1 MAITSNPADFTA
13 PAIKVGPKTAMV
25 ALYVLIGVAAIAIGV
40 PAAIMTADAGM
51 FEECYTACAAAV
63 Q

>member
-13 PAIKVGPKTAMV
+13 PAIKVGPKTATV

-51 FEECYTACAAAV
+51 FEECYTACVGLA

>member
-13 PAIKVGPKTAMV
+13 PAIKVGPKTAAV
-25 ALYVLIGVAAIAIGV
+25 ALYVLIGIAAIAIGV
-40 PAAIMTADAGM
+40 PAAIMSAEAGM
-51 FEECYTACAAAV
+51 FEECYTACAGIA

>member
-13 PAIKVGPKTAMV
+13 PVIKVGPKTAII
-25 ALYVLIGVAAIAIGV
+25 AFYVLIGTAAIAIGV

-51 FEECYTACAAAV
+51 FEECYTACAGVA